1 MCFTN
6 VKRIQF
12 MSVQG
17 GLQDKVNTLPD
28 LSGNYHWWLREKKTN
43 KIIDPSPNYDGSN
56 SSWKTGK
63 RRYFPFHRDTTEAK
77 FLDLHNKHIEYYKKQ
92 GKDFNIVLDL
102 LGSRNLYKK
111 GMCFSNAVAYMT
123 CNGGPD
129 KYELVSG
136 ACGYEIDTF
145 NGCYPFPNMDDK
157 VVKYINLDWGY

>member
-6 VKRIQF
+6 VKRIKF
-12 MSVQG
+12 MSVQA

-28 LSGNYHWWLREKKTN
+28 LSGNYHWWLRDKKTN
-43 KIIDPSPNYDGSN
+43 KIIDPSPNYDGTCPN
-56 SSWKTGK
+56 WKTGK
-63 RRYFPFHRDTTEAK
+63 RRYFPFHRDTTMKKLEYLTDHFDRIFKSQGGFNRVIEA
-77 FLDLHNKHIEYYKKQ
+77 ICRTGIYES
-92 GKDFNIVLDL
+92 GK
-102 LGSRNLYKK
+102 
-111 GMCFSNAVAYMT
+111 CFPNAIAYMT